1 MRLTFLLFA
10 AFIAVAALYEP
21 GPPGFLPTQA
31 KGAWLAAS
39 GGTPLEGAAA
49 ITALLRLKSLGV
61 DTVALGP
68 DVMQPRLDAPELTWG
83 THDESLRFVLRA
95 ARELG
100 LKTFVMPRV
109 ESPDFFKPPFPWR
122 GKMTFTDPKVREA
135 WYANYRSMIAHY
147 GQLCREESVSVLGIG
162 LEYRQLVKADPKEW
176 RGVAKTAR
184 EAFGGTITYSA
195 NWDDYDQVLWWDAV
209 DVIGIGA
216 YFEVLEDGLPD
227 QTYVDTATLVSPTLR
242 QIEKGWQPIKE
253 KLKALSASVGRPI
266 WFTEVG
272 FTTYAD
278 TNYYPWRWQAERKED
293 PAQQA
298 LAYRALIRTFVS
310 EPWWHGASFWRFY
323 TRDDEMP
330 SCRYRLTPESLFV
343 LRDAWSRSTPR

>member
-1 MRLTFLLFA
+1 MRLAFLLIV
-10 AFIAVAALYEP
+10 AFVAVASMYKP
-21 GPPGFLPTQA
+21 GPPAFSPNQA

-39 GGTPLEGAAA
+39 GGTPLDGAAA
-49 ITALLRLKSLGV
+49 VTALIRLKELGAN
-61 DTVALGP
+61 TVALGP
-68 DVMQPRLDAPELTWG
+68 DVIQPRLDAPELEWG
-83 THDESLRFVLRA
+83 SHDASLRFVLRA

-100 LKTFVMPRV
+100 LRTFVMPRV

-122 GKMTFTDPKVREA
+122 GKMSFKDSKVRDA
-135 WYANYRSMIAHY
+135 WYVNYRSMITHY
-147 GQLCREESVSVLGIG
+147 GQLCREESASILGIG
-162 LEYRQLVKADPKEW
+162 LEYRELAKADPKEW
-176 RGVAKTAR
+176 RAVARAAR
-184 EAFGGTITYSA
+184 EAFGGPITYSA

-227 QTYVDTATLVSPTLR
+227 QTFVNTATLTPPTLR
-242 QIEKGWQPIKE
+242 QVEKGWEPIRA
-253 KLKALSASVGRPI
+253 KLRATSAAAGRPI

-293 PAQQA
+293 ASQQA

-310 EPWWHGASFWRFY
+310 EPWWNGACFWRFY
-323 TRDDEMP
+323 TRDAEMP
-330 SCRYRLTPESLFV
+330 DCRYRLTQESIWV
-343 LRDAWSRSTPR
+343 LHDAWSRPSRG